1 MNRSKAHIGKKLRTW
16 RIMLGLLS
24 ATLLFLP
31 SCNVDELDF
40 DGIKI
45 QEYTPELA
53 VPLGYVNYSF
63 ADIVEDLDDTE
74 VILEEQPDRS
84 LVFIYRDTTEFTTS
98 ADFIDVGTVSNEATI
113 NPELDVI
120 NNTNSEM
127 EVPFSRSFTFEFNAV
142 EGEEIDSIFF
152 SGGSFVLELSSR
164 FRSDLAY
171 RITVEETRNVATNQP
186 VVFDSR
192 IRFSNILPIVARS
205 TRELD
210 GLKTILNR
218 GTTGNVFNLQFDG
231 TLILQPGQ
239 TADPSD
245 FVNFSLTFR
254 NPEFDLLYGKFGR
267 KEVSIENT
275 VVEFNF
281 FEELGS
287 QGFEFE
293 NAQIK
298 FGFENGYGIPIGL
311 DLSQMSV
318 LTLDGDSIP
327 LTGEVSDDFQLV
339 DPAPLEPLGEVAVS
353 EILIRPSN
361 SNISE
366 MVNATPKQFNLN
378 LSAVSNPFDTTQT
391 NFYRESSKIN
401 AYFELN
407 IPLDIRVRELTKTI
421 DYKLDSLDFDEA
433 DSLYLR
439 FFTVNALPV
448 GASFDIEILN
458 SDSVVVQRQTDVAF
472 AEAPRFGS
480 VGLIGGATTAI
491 SEVGLGAETIAALQ
505 TGIKIYI
512 TINVNSS
519 GLASQQYVTIFTTS
533 SIELQVALR
542 GSFRIKL

>member
-16 RIMLGLLS
+16 RRMLGLLS

-31 SCNVDELDF
+31 SCNVDELEF

-98 ADFIDVGTVSNEATI
+98 ADFIDVGTVSNETTI

-171 RITVEETRNVATNQP
+171 RITVEETRNVASNQP

-205 TRELD
+205 TRELV

-218 GTTGNVFNLQFDG
+218 GTTGNVFNVLFDG

-275 VVEFNF
+275 MVEFNF

-318 LTLDGDSIP
+318 MTLDGDSIP

-353 EILIRPSN
+353 EVLIRPSN

-378 LSAVSNPFDTTQT
+378 LSAVSNPFDTTQI

-407 IPLDIRVRELTKTI
+407 IPMDIRVRELTKTI

-472 AEAPRFGS
+472 AEAPRFGA

-519 GLASQQYVTIFTTS
+519 GLANQQYVTIFTTS

>member
-16 RIMLGLLS
+16 RIVLGLLS

-63 ADIVEDLDDTE
+63 ADIVEDLDDTD

-113 NPELDVI
+113 NPKLDVI

-142 EGEEIDSIFF
+142 EDEEIDSIFF
-152 SGGSFVLELSSR
+152 SGGLFVLELSSR

-218 GTTGNVFNLQFDG
+218 GTTGNIFNVQFDG

-245 FVNFSLTFR
+245 FVNFSLIFR

-293 NAQIK
+293 NAQIM

-327 LTGEVSDDFQLV
+327 LAGEVSDDFQLI
-339 DPAPLEPLGEVAVS
+339 DPAPIEPLGEVAVS
-353 EILIRPSN
+353 EVLIRPSN

-378 LSAVSNPFDTTQT
+378 LSAISNPFDTTQI

-407 IPLDIRVRELTKTI
+407 IPMDIRVRELTKTI

-448 GASFDIEILN
+448 EASFDIEILN

-472 AEAPRFGS
+472 AEAPRFGA

>member
-1 MNRSKAHIGKKLRTW
+1 MNRSKAHIGKELRTW
-16 RIMLGLLS
+16 RIVLGLLS

-120 NNTNSEM
+120 NNTNTDM

-152 SGGSFVLELSSR
+152 SGGSFILELSSR

-171 RITVEETRNVATNQP
+171 RITVEETRNAATSQP

-218 GTTGNVFNLQFDG
+218 GTTGNIFNVQFDG

-267 KEVSIENT
+267 KAVSIENT

-318 LTLDGDSIP
+318 LTLDGDS
-327 LTGEVSDDFQLV
+327 D
-339 DPAPLEPLGEVAVS
+339 
-353 EILIRPSN
+353 R
-361 SNISE
+361 
-366 MVNATPKQFNLN
+366 K
-378 LSAVSNPFDTTQT
+378 
-391 NFYRESSKIN
+391 
-401 AYFELN
+401 
-407 IPLDIRVRELTKTI
+407 
-421 DYKLDSLDFDEA
+421 
-433 DSLYLR
+433 
-439 FFTVNALPV
+439 
-448 GASFDIEILN
+448 
-458 SDSVVVQRQTDVAF
+458 SVV
-472 AEAPRFGS
+472 
-480 VGLIGGATTAI
+480 
-491 SEVGLGAETIAALQ
+491 
-505 TGIKIYI
+505 
-512 TINVNSS
+512 
-519 GLASQQYVTIFTTS
+519 
-533 SIELQVALR
+533 
-542 GSFRIKL
+542 